1 MVVAKKCLADALNAR
16 TLGSGE
22 ITLVLSHGYGAD
34 QTIWEEIL
42 PDLAERCRVVL
53 FNWDFSGG
61 TAATSGVSIYWAFS
75 TTLIDLMDEMALRSV
90 VFVGHSM
97 AGMIGCIAAAE
108 RPDLFR
114 RLVLLGA
121 SPRYLNSDGYEGGFE
136 MSEVQGMFTTMEY
149 DFHSWAR
156 TFAGVVVGA
165 AAAPAAAERFGES
178 LRRMSPGV
186 ALALAKEVF
195 LSDLRAVLSAVNV
208 PCTVINGTRDAV
220 VPMAAAEYVQRK
232 LGGEASLVAL
242 DFDGHF
248 PQLTAHHILL
258 HTLYSALGL

>member
-136 MSEVQGMFTTMEY
+136 MSEVQAMFTTMEY

-156 TFAGVVVGA
+156 TFAG
-165 AAAPAAAERFGES
+165 FGES

-186 ALALAKEVF
+186 ALALAKAVF

-220 VPMAAAEYVQRK
+220 RK